1 MSVHSCRIW
10 PRPLFLSPCSP
21 RWCSVGSV
29 AVGLFKKSKVQ
40 PPPPEGSVGLSEKS
54 KVQPPPVGGSVGLSE
69 KSKVQGGGVQILG
82 GGWYKVTLV

>member
-54 KVQPPPVGGSVGLSE
+54 KVQ
-69 KSKVQGGGVQILG
+69 GGGVQILG

>member
-1 MSVHSCRIW
+1 M
-10 PRPLFLSPCSP
+10 
-21 RWCSVGSV
+21 

-69 KSKVQGGGVQILG
+69 KSKVQGGGVHILG
-82 GGWYKVTLV
+82 GGWYKVTLLLMNEKKALIFYKCSLFES